1 MNSRPPSESPPVE
14 PDQTPGHIA
23 PDQDEAVADDP
34 VDTWGMQSFPASDPP
49 QWWAG
54 APDYPAQRR

>member
-14 PDQTPGHIA
+14 PDQTSTRPA
-23 PDQDEAVADDP
+23 LDDEDP
-34 VDTWGMQSFPASDPP
+34 VDRWGEQSFPASDPP

-54 APDYPAQRR
+54 ASN